1 MSAADKIKLDI
12 LSNIPY
18 VIGKDSDQKSK
29 WTGESDAITEYVDGL
44 SLIYVPKVAGTVSK
58 LTL

>member
-1 MSAADKIKLDI
+1 MSAADKAKLDI

-18 VIGKDSDQKSK
+18 VIGNDSDQKSK